1 MIQRVPYDRLP
12 VFFTSK
18 DSKRQQFI
26 VKPIQN
32 KLIHYFGRIVFF
44 NGYADGAYK
53 YHFA

>member
-18 DSKRQQFI
+18 DSKRQPFI
-26 VKPIQN
+26 VNAIQN
-32 KLIHYFGRIVFF
+32 KLFHHFGRTVLF

-53 YHFA
+53 YRCA